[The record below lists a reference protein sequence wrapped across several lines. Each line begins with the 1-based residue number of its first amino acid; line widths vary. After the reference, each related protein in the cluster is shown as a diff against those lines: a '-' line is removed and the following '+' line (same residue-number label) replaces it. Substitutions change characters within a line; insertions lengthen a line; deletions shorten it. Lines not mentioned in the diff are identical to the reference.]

1 MITDPDML
9 KHLMQQGSLLPK
21 EEMLEI
27 TSKRGSL
34 FIGIP
39 RETSF
44 QENRVALVP
53 ETVSVLVA
61 NGHKVKVETKSGE
74 GSNFSDKD
82 YSDAG
87 AEICNDKKEIFSCDL
102 ILKVAPPKESEVE
115 MMPGNQ
121 TLISALQISIQP
133 KILLQKF
140 LIPAYQNVN

>member
-1 MITDPDML
+1 MITDPEIL

-27 TSKRGSL
+27 ARKKGSL

-39 RETSF
+39 KETSF
-44 QENRVALVP
+44 QERRVALVP

-61 NGHKVKVETKSGE
+61 NGHRVKIETKSGQ
-74 GSNFSDKD
+74 GSNFSDSD
-82 YSDAG
+82 YSEAG
-87 AEICNDKKEIFSCDL
+87 AEICYDKKEIFSCNL
-102 ILKVAPPKESEVE
+102 IFKVAPPSEDEVE

-133 KILLQKF
+133 KVIL
-140 LIPAYQNVN
+140 QNLMEKN